1 MKPGELSE
9 LTAGKLRDKTAD
21 ELRGLEK
28 ELRGDL
34 FWLRIHKSMGQLDG
48 PGKVRDARRDLARVK
63 TILREKQ
70 TA

>member
-34 FWLRIHKSMGQLDG
+34 FWLRIHKSMGQLDAA
-48 PGKVRDARRDLARVK
+48 GKVRDMRRGLARVK
-63 TILREKQ
+63 TILRQKD